1 MRFVLAAVPVLVG
14 LGWAVAC
21 SSTASDPLPGTTDAS
36 AASDAAS
43 GASDGGDAGVA
54 SDAATDAKVVS
65 DASCSG
71 PAASNVGETCVGFG
85 KGTPCDAVCGE
96 YGYVCFNGGPPNIGG
111 CREMRT
117 SAIVGN
123 TYCCPTL
130 ACVREPDQD
139 AKCTN
144 AARPK
149 RYQCAAGADGGA
161 LIVPVTACEEDVA
174 SRSPGSNFYCCAN

>member
-1 MRFVLAAVPVLVG
+1 MRFVLVGVPVLLG

-21 SSTASDPLPGTTDAS
+21 SSTTSDSLPG
-36 AASDAAS
+36 SDA
-43 GASDGGDAGVA
+43 GAGSDAPVSTSDGGDAGIVSDAA
-54 SDAATDAKVVS
+54 SDAPVVS
-65 DASCSG
+65 DASCSS
-71 PAASNVGETCVGFG
+71 PAASKVGETCVGFG
-85 KGTPCDAVCGE
+85 KGSPCDSVCGE
-96 YGYVCFNGGPPNIGG
+96 YGYVCFNGGPPNIAG

-139 AKCTN
+139 TKCTN

-149 RYQCAAGADGGA
+149 RYQCAAAADGGA
-161 LIVPVTACEEDVA
+161 LIMPVTACEEDVA